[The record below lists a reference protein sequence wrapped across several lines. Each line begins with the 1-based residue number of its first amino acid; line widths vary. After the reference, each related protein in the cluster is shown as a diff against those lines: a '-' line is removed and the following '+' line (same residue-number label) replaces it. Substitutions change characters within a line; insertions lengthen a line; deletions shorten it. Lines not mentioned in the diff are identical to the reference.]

1 MTTNTTKLA
10 EAIGIISNV
19 MTSEMAK
26 ANSSV
31 ANEQNILMDDYDDL
45 RDIAEKFNGDVN
57 NTVGIIQ
64 GEIDNCLEWET
75 GDNDS
80 NENIWDIDLKEE
92 STNDTEESDTTEGT
106 ENEEKVTGDL
116 KEKITELELTNA
128 KLIAVIENISENIND
143 LYEVNETFEEDLE
156 QY

>member
-19 MTSEMAK
+19 MTSELAK

-45 RDIAEKFNGDVN
+45 KDIAEKFNSEVN
-57 NTVGIIQ
+57 STVGIIQ

-75 GDNDS
+75 GDNEP
-80 NENIWDIDLKEE
+80 NEHIWDTDVEEE

-106 ENEEKVTGDL
+106 ESEETPAGDL

-143 LYEVNETFEEDLE
+143 LYEVNESFEEDLGE
-156 QY
+156 Y